1 MNQRF
6 FSLAA
11 HLRARFSRRV
21 QKIPLDVGADCPNRD
36 GTAGTGGCAFCSPRG
51 AGSGLSHL
59 PLAAQWERWAART
72 RRKYG
77 AHVGFMAYLQDHTAT
92 HLPLARLA
100 ALLAEAA
107 SLPDCLALAVSTRP
121 DTLDDAKL
129 SAIAAVP
136 LGEIWLDMGL
146 QSAHDAT
153 LSRIGRGHDAASFA
167 TACDRAAA
175 CGLLVCG
182 HVILGL
188 PGETQE
194 HWLSTIDFL
203 NRLPVAGVK
212 FHNLFVS
219 RGSALESAWQAGR
232 FIPPEMDAYVQG
244 LARCLE
250 RLRPDVVIHRL
261 HADPAPGELAAPAW
275 AADRTALRRAIENT
289 LTRLDVR
296 QGMGYHAKTG
306 PYRAMPGHPPEK
318 ALRPDHGRKP

>member
-1 MNQRF
+1 
-6 FSLAA
+6 
-11 HLRARFSRRV
+11 
-21 QKIPLDVGADCPNRD
+21 
-36 GTAGTGGCAFCSPRG
+36 
-51 AGSGLSHL
+51 
-59 PLAAQWERWAART
+59 
-72 RRKYG
+72 
-77 AHVGFMAYLQDHTAT
+77 
-92 HLPLARLA
+92 
-100 ALLAEAA
+100 
-107 SLPDCLALAVSTRP
+107 
-121 DTLDDAKL
+121 
-129 SAIAAVP
+129 VP

-153 LSRIGRGHDAASFA
+153 LTRIGRGHDAASFA
-167 TACDRAAA
+167 TACERAAA

-275 AADRTALRRAIENT
+275 AADRPALRRAIENI
-289 LTRLDVR
+289 LTRLDAH
-296 QGMGYHAKTG
+296 QGMDYHPETG
-306 PYRAMPGHPPEK
+306 PNHV
-318 ALRPDHGRKP
+318 HGRKP